1 MGYSYC
7 NRNGRLRCN
16 DLAKR
21 EESMQRDLAP
31 DVLRGFALLGILVVN
46 IQFMGLNSDQGAR
59 GEWTQGFANGS
70 ATFLIA
76 ALFAG
81 KFYLLFSFLF
91 GYSSNYVI
99 RNDRS
104 NRARWIKRCLVLIA
118 FGALHFTF
126 LWHGDIIFVYGL
138 FGLLLTFF
146 FFRADRTLKIWSR
159 IVFFLSTFFIVLIGA
174 LALTA
179 EYLLNEDLGS
189 STVVS
194 LDEILRSGSFLE
206 SIPARLEVWVL
217 GIATGIFLQG
227 GLAFAAFL
235 LGVRLARANF
245 LSSPIDKAANERLIK
260 KGLILGLPIQIIA
273 AAILLQNEQSA
284 EPSESVYLIS
294 LFVSFVTAPL
304 LSMFYVGLI
313 RKLVEERPNL
323 VSWLKPAGKMSL
335 TIYISQSVITSLIF
349 GPWGLGLF
357 QDLQTWQVFVLAFAI
372 WLFLSYLA
380 GQWLKRFNQ
389 GPLEKLVGS
398 LTRNRKGND

>member
-1 MGYSYC
+1 
-7 NRNGRLRCN
+7 
-16 DLAKR
+16 
-21 EESMQRDLAP
+21 MQRDIAP

-99 RNDRS
+99 RNDKS
-104 NRARWIKRCLVLIA
+104 NRARWIKRCLVLIG

-126 LWHGDIIFVYGL
+126 LWHGDIIFLYGL

-174 LALTA
+174 LALMA
-179 EYLLNEDLGS
+179 EYLLDEDLGT

-194 LDEILRSGSFLE
+194 LDEILRSGTFLE

-245 LSSPIDKAANERLIK
+245 LSSPMDKAANERLIK

-398 LTRNRKGND
+398 ITRNRKGND

>member
-1 MGYSYC
+1 
-7 NRNGRLRCN
+7 
-16 DLAKR
+16 
-21 EESMQRDLAP
+21 MQRDLAP

-70 ATFLIA
+70 ATLLIA

-99 RNDRS
+99 KNDRS
-104 NRARWIKRCLVLIA
+104 NRARWIKRCLVLIG

-126 LWHGDIIFVYGL
+126 LWHGDIIFLYGL
-138 FGLLLTFF
+138 FGFLLTFF

-159 IVFFLSTFFIVLIGA
+159 IVFFVSTFFIVLIGA
-174 LALTA
+174 LALMA
-179 EYLLNEDLGS
+179 EYLLEEDLGS
-189 STVVS
+189 ITVSS

-273 AAILLQNEQSA
+273 AVILLQNEQSA

-313 RKLVEERPNL
+313 RKLVEERPHL
-323 VSWLKPAGKMSL
+323 VLWMKPAGKMSL

-349 GPWGLGLF
+349 SPWGFGLF

-372 WLFLSYLA
+372 WLLLSYLA
-380 GQWLKRFNQ
+380 AQWLRKFNQ
-389 GPLEKLVGS
+389 GPLES
-398 LTRNRKGND
+398 LMSSMTRSR